1 MGTERTWSVAAGD
14 FAWLPATVTYTAGS
28 ATLVQRHVAPKGA
41 TSVEVVNRHAT
52 DAAYV
57 AVGQDI
63 AQDTPA
69 AGVLAKL
76 LALPAGESW
85 RLDLVGAGGLA
96 ADDNRT
102 LFLTVGTSLG
112 FNFGV
117 S

>member
-69 AGVLAKL
+69 AGVTAPTTSEAML
-76 LALPAGESW
+76 SNW
-85 RLDLVGAGGLA
+85 RCP
-96 ADDNRT
+96 
-102 LFLTVGTSLG
+102 
-112 FNFGV
+112 
-117 S
+117 